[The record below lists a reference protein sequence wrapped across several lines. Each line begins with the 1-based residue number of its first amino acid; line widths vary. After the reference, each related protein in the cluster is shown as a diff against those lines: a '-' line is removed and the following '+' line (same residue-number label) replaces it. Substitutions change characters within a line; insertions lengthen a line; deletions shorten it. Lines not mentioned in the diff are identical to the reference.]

1 MATLKR
7 LHIIPA
13 GGEEPV
19 HLVSLDCKCHPN
31 PNDDAVVIHNAFDLR
46 ELRER
51 HGRRRP
57 GDVWVIV
64 EEKITT
70 SVGLNQSS
78 S

>member
-1 MATLKR
+1 MTPLKR

-31 PNDDAVVIHNAFDLR
+31 PNGDGVVIHNAFDLR

-51 HGRRRP
+51 HGKRRP
-57 GDVWVIV
+57 GESWVIV
-64 EEKITT
+64 EEKITMLI
-70 SVGLNQSS
+70 GPGQSS